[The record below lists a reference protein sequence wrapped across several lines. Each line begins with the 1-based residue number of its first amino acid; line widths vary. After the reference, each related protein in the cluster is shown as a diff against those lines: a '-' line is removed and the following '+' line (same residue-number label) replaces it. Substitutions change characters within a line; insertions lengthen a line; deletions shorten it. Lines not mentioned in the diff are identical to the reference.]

1 MFIFEKKEESTA
13 MENFTITDLENESIF
28 NNLIFFEILKYL
40 TGYSAW
46 LLKKSKKKIIKK

>member
-28 NNLIFFEILKYL
+28 NNLIFFETLKYL
-40 TGYSAW
+40 TGYLA
-46 LLKKSKKKIIKK
+46 